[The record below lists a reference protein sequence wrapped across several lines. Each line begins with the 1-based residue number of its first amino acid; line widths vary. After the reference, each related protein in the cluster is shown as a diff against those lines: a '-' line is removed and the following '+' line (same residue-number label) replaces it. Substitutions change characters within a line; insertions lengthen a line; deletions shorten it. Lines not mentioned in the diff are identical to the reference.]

1 MKKEKWLVISF
12 VTGTTPEATAFVN
25 DNLKRIGTLES
36 ITHERNQR
44 EMYYKTVFHGTEKEM
59 AIFGGLTSG
68 YVGSGPDGL
77 FGLLLELGVPEEVA
91 QKEVYKEV
99 EEEYSFEIEL

>member
-1 MKKEKWLVISF
+1 MISF
-12 VTGTTPEATAFVN
+12 VTGTTPEAIAFVK

-36 ITHERNQR
+36 ISHERNRR
-44 EMYYKTVFHGTEKEM
+44 EMYYKTIFHGTEREM

-68 YVGSGPDGL
+68 YAGSGPDGL
-77 FGLLLELGVPEEVA
+77 FGLLLELGVPEEIA
-91 QKEVYKEV
+91 LKEVYGEV